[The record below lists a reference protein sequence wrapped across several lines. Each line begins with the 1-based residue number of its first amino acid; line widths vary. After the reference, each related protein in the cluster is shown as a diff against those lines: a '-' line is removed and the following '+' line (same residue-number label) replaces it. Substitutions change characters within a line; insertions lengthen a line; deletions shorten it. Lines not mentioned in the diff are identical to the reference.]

1 MPGMFNNWEKF
12 MKQTPSFIAGVALA
26 GLLLVACDK
35 STSPSTTGSLS
46 FSSRYS
52 SGQAPALSL
61 SKTSG
66 TAAVD
71 SIRITRARLVLKDIK
86 FKSAV
91 DSMNFKTG
99 PMVIELN
106 LTSATQTLALQDVP
120 FATYNRIEFDVHRT
134 QPSEISGMSAAE
146 QAVFADFLTG
156 QVYSIIIDGTVYRT
170 GQSDTAFVYRS
181 KVDAQQKYDL
191 VPSLPITESNPDANV
206 TLLIS
211 SGSWF
216 TGPGGLVDP
225 TDPNNEGVIDENLK
239 AAIRAFKDNNKDGS
253 KDPS

>member
-1 MPGMFNNWEKF
+1 
-12 MKQTPSFIAGVALA
+12 MKQTPSFVAGIVLA

-66 TAAVD
+66 TTAVD
-71 SIRITRARLVLKDIK
+71 SITITRARLVLKDIK
-86 FKSAV
+86 FKSAI
-91 DSMNFKTG
+91 DSMNYKTG
-99 PMVIELN
+99 PMIIEVN
-106 LTSATQTLALQDVP
+106 LSSATQTLALQDVP
-120 FATYNRIEFDVHRT
+120 FANYTRVEFDVHRT

-146 QAVFADFLTG
+146 QAAFADFLAD
-156 QVYSIIIDGTVYRT
+156 QVYSIIIEGTVYRT
-170 GQSDTAFVYRS
+170 GQSDTSFVYRS

-191 VPSLPITESNPDANV
+191 VPAVSVTENAPDANV
-206 TLLIS
+206 TLLFS

-216 TGPGGLVDP
+216 SGPSGLVDP
-225 TDPNNEGVIDENLK
+225 TDTNNEGVIDENLK